1 MEEGNTIKG
10 KTHQLVAVDRFWYS
24 LEGNQLLSR
33 NSLAL
38 NVARETVNIRYT
50 NNLNATDR
58 QNEMKV
64 AHSKIPVLPQRET
77 GSGLLRN
84 TIFLWTT
91 NILEQITNHTLTECP

>member
-1 MEEGNTIKG
+1 MEKGNTSKG

-58 QNEMKV
+58 RNESC
-64 AHSKIPVLPQRET
+64 AFQDSGITST
-77 GSGLLRN
+77 GSRERTSAKHYFPL
-84 TIFLWTT
+84 
-91 NILEQITNHTLTECP
+91 